1 MPALKVELRA
11 SRALRVWWCALHA
24 VLVAAACAVG
34 WPWYAKL
41 LAAALALGHAWWR
54 RPDAPPV
61 SIAVTADGSF
71 RIPEWGPDVLT
82 LTDRTRVTPYV
93 LDLHFGTDLRTGRLL
108 LLADQVDRGDW
119 ARLCAILRRCSV
131 K

>member
-1 MPALKVELRA
+1 M
-11 SRALRVWWCALHA
+11 RVWWCTLHA
-24 VLVAAACAVG
+24 LLVAAAWVVG

-71 RIPEWGPDVLT
+71 RIPKWGPDVLT
-82 LTDRTRVTPYV
+82 LTDRTRATPYV
-93 LDLHFGTDLRTGRLL
+93 LDLHFAGGLRTGRLL
-108 LLADQVDRGDW
+108 LLADQVDRDDW
-119 ARLCAILRRCSV
+119 ARLSAILRRCSV